1 MTLRV
6 SPAPRRDIFITMQ
19 AAKKGSTTSMVRS
32 TGIPVSIRVVLPLE
46 NISMNRA
53 GKALKS
59 TPRPVMK
66 MTAYRMHF
74 QMVMRAI
81 SAFRAPRYCPTSVE
95 AAMPM
100 AKPGRK
106 LSDSMRTAILWTP
119 STPLIGSSLMMERQN
134 IWMPHMPKTSTACG
148 SPIFRMRFCMPMS
161 GRRWEKLRYRGGA

>member
-1 MTLRV
+1 
-6 SPAPRRDIFITMQ
+6 
-19 AAKKGSTTSMVRS
+19 MVRN

-95 AAMPM
+95 ARHADGEAGQEAERFNADGNIVDAQHAFNRQFADDGKAEHLDAPH
-100 AKPGRK
+100 AE
-106 LSDSMRTAILWTP
+106 DFHTAAARF
-119 STPLIGSSLMMERQN
+119 SGCAS
-134 IWMPHMPKTSTACG
+134 ACPCPAVDG
-148 SPIFRMRFCMPMS
+148 KS
-161 GRRWEKLRYRGGA
+161 